1 MEGRKTPR
9 ARGTLF
15 IALAL
20 LTLVA
25 APAAAQPLVD
35 CSKPEFK
42 RMNSARS
49 LYLWTKGAEER
60 IIKAKKAGVFGVKHT
75 AMHGP
80 GVSKKYCPEV
90 ISYRGSAHC
99 KEPANAEYRA
109 ALARIIKVCAEA
121 EKPVVAP
128 KGAGVDCKDKRFRHP
143 GATLEHLLK
152 WIDSAL
158 GGLDRLRP
166 NEAFRV
172 KANCDRAF
180 KYAGTAYCKVPSDPR
195 TRAAINKIN
204 RVCAAARTRFAGKKQ
219 QAAADAKA
227 SVAAAKANR
236 KIVAFPR
243 STYRGGGKAALAAAM
258 RRALLA
264 GRVAKARSEVLRVQP
279 MGRWQRGRYRGS
291 RVPYQKITGIV
302 LWWDKDRDGVC
313 RYVSY
318 NYVKEQRG
326 GRWKPL
332 KVKAFCMGCPEGW
345 TRCK

>member
-1 MEGRKTPR
+1 MDR
-9 ARGTLF
+9 AMKAYWG
-15 IALAL
+15 ALVMMLGL
-20 LTLVA
+20 LTIGSTVA
-25 APAAAQPLVD
+25 QAAPLVD
-35 CSKPEFK
+35 CSKPAFK
-42 RMNSARS
+42 RPDSARS
-49 LYLWTKGAEER
+49 LYLWTRGAEAR
-60 IIKAKKAGVFGVKHT
+60 IIKAKKAGVFGVKHN

-80 GVSKKYCPEV
+80 GVSKDYCPQV

-121 EKPVVAP
+121 EKPVVTA
-128 KGAGVDCKDKRFRHP
+128 KGASVDCKDPRFRHP
-143 GATLEHLLK
+143 GATLTHLLK

-158 GGLDRLRP
+158 GGLDHLRP

-180 KYAGTAYCKVPSDPR
+180 KYAGTAYCKVPTDPR
-195 TRAAINKIN
+195 TRAAIDKVNK
-204 RVCAAARTRFAGKKQ
+204 VCAAARARFA
-219 QAAADAKA
+219 AAKTKDAAEARA

-236 KIVAFPR
+236 KVVPFPR
-243 STYRGGGKAALAAAM
+243 STYRGGGARALGAAM
-258 RRALLA
+258 RKALLA

-279 MGRWQRGRYRGS
+279 MGRWQRGRYRGT
-291 RVPYQKITGIV
+291 RVPYQKVTGIV
-302 LWWDKDRDGVC
+302 LWWDKDKDGVC

-326 GRWKPL
+326 GKWTPL